1 MLRTEKEIN
10 DFLFAAGMTKEERAD
25 LMQEVR
31 LVTEEDRL
39 SFVIRKAGDAETAA
53 VSDYFQHEE
62 DEELW
67 HEVKKLDFND
77 RAALLLP
84 YFSTEYSSSEMA
96 LEKLRVNME
105 AQVGYEL
112 TTPQLERMIQI
123 MVGEVKKRPPEA
135 LPVSK
140 PEQETKSEPARK
152 RTPINKWL
160 LITAGIFV
168 LISGVLL
175 FQNPDQQAG
184 ETTFAPMESDGLL
197 EEELEVLNQTVDD
210 EVQSLSEELGL
221 STEAVWQLEFVSSV
235 LGQVNS
241 LQELTEYAETT
252 EEKTSTLSEI
262 RRTEQLVSSRLV
274 SPIGKLSDAAS
285 RVSANTSFGILEAND
300 NLLSRFT
307 YDSAGMIDLY
317 ENALAAYEDELSDL
331 DIQLSDF
338 KFSNDA
344 QTLIDKIN
352 ANGFEVTVLPD
363 QQSFDVNYGEEAIN
377 RVMNGLLTDEYLDMI
392 QEQKAQPYVEDNE
405 TAYTYA
411 QAADKLLQTERLL
424 ARSAGTETLSSEL
437 LFHHTQLFQYFL
449 RDITDESGQLR
460 SEVKDVWQQMI
471 TFENQENYTVA
482 RYVAS
487 VYEAFDQNDFM
498 ISDEVTAVRDLYTIV
513 PVSYRI
519 RKADS
524 YFPLNDT
531 LQERYNMLN
540 AFGEDQDI
548 SFFLPREAVQLYIN
562 SLVLYN
568 QEVAAMM
575 TVPETFENAD
585 EGTWSGITMQANDI
599 TSIQTEY
606 ENNKAIVTLSGD
618 NFTERQIVMQE
629 INGVWKAEFSPE
641 HLTWF

>member
-1 MLRTEKEIN
+1 MLRTEKEFN
-10 DFLFAAGMTKEERAD
+10 DFLFAAGITKEKRAD
-25 LMQEVR
+25 LIQAAL
-31 LVTEEDRL
+31 LVSEEDRL
-39 SFVIRKAGDAETAA
+39 SFLIGKAGDAETAA
-53 VSDYFQHEE
+53 HSEYFQHEE
-62 DEELW
+62 DEELLG
-67 HEVKKLDFND
+67 EVKKLDFDD

-84 YFSTEYSSSEMA
+84 YFSAEYSSSELA
-96 LEKLRVNME
+96 LEKLRINME
-105 AQVGYEL
+105 EQVGYEL
-112 TTPQLERMIQI
+112 TTAQLKRMVQI
-123 MVGEVKKRPPEA
+123 MVGEVKKRPPEV

-140 PEQETKSEPARK
+140 PEPETKDEPDPK
-152 RTPINKWL
+152 RTPVNKWL
-160 LITAGIFV
+160 LVTTGIFV
-168 LISGVLL
+168 LVSGVLL
-175 FQNPDQQAG
+175 FQNPDQQVG
-184 ETTFAPMESDGLL
+184 ETTFAPEETEGLL
-197 EEELEVLNQTVDD
+197 EEEIEALNQTVDD

-221 STEAVWQLEFVSSV
+221 STEAVWQLEFVSNV

-241 LQELTEYAETT
+241 IQEYIDYAES
-252 EEKTSTLSEI
+252 EEERTSALSEI
-262 RRTEQLVSSRLV
+262 RRTEQLISSRMMT
-274 SPIGKLSDAAS
+274 PISRLDDAAS
-285 RVSANTSFGILEAND
+285 WVSANTSYGILEVND
-300 NLLSRFT
+300 CLLSRFT
-307 YDSAGMIDLY
+307 YDAEGLIELY
-317 ENALAAYEDELSDL
+317 ENALSAYEDELSDL
-331 DIQLSDF
+331 DTKLSDF
-338 KFSNDA
+338 KFSTEA

-352 ANGFEVTVLPD
+352 QNGFEVTVLSD
-363 QQSFDVNYGEEAIN
+363 QQSFDVNYGEEAIK

-411 QAADKLLQTERLL
+411 QVADKLLQTERLL

-498 ISDEVTAVRDLYTIV
+498 ISDEVTAVRDQYTIV

-519 RKADS
+519 RKADT

-531 LQERYNMLN
+531 LRERYNMLN

-599 TSIQTEY
+599 TSIQTSY
-606 ENNKAIVTLSGD
+606 ENGKAIVTLSGD

-629 INGVWKAEFSPE
+629 INGVWKAEFDPD